1 MEIVG
6 GKSVMAEIRGVVGI
20 GIPIPDTLPPTV
32 FEIGSGMVAI
42 YRVGESGDKNT
53 EVRFPFPPGG

>member
-20 GIPIPDTLPPTV
+20 GIPIPNTLPPRGL
-32 FEIGSGMVAI
+32 EIRSGMVTI
-42 YRVGESGDKNT
+42 NRVGEGGDKNT
-53 EVRFPFPPGG
+53 EVRFPFSPGG

>member
-6 GKSVMAEIRGVVGI
+6 GKSVMAEICRVVGI

-32 FEIGSGMVAI
+32 LEIRSGMVAI
-42 YRVGESGDKNT
+42 NRVGEGGDKNT
-53 EVRFPFPPGG
+53 QVRFPFPPGG

>member
-20 GIPIPDTLPPTV
+20 GIPILDTLPPTV
-32 FEIGSGMVAI
+32 LEIGSGMVAI
-42 YRVGESGDKNT
+42 NCVREGRDKNT
-53 EVRFPFPPGG
+53 QVRFPFPPDG

>member
-32 FEIGSGMVAI
+32 LEIRSGMVSI
-42 YRVGESGDKNT
+42 NRVGEGGDKNT